1 MTWSTFPREEV
12 LNSSPGKD
20 KVMARQS
27 ASIECSNCAN
37 ICVVHGI
44 DADTVQFCPFCGDDV
59 LLSYDDINTSNLLG
73 GDFDEDD
80 NDDDE

>member
-1 MTWSTFPREEV
+1 MWSTFPRGEV
-12 LNSSPGKD
+12 LNSSLGKD
-20 KVMARQS
+20 KIMAKQS

-37 ICVVHGI
+37 VCVVYGM

-73 GDFDEDD
+73 GDFGEDD
-80 NDDDE
+80 DDDE

>member
-1 MTWSTFPREEV
+1 MWSTFPREEV
-12 LNSSPGKD
+12 LNSSLGKD
-20 KVMARQS
+20 KIMAKQS

-37 ICVVHGI
+37 VCVVYGM

-73 GDFDEDD
+73 GDFGEDD
-80 NDDDE
+80 DDDE